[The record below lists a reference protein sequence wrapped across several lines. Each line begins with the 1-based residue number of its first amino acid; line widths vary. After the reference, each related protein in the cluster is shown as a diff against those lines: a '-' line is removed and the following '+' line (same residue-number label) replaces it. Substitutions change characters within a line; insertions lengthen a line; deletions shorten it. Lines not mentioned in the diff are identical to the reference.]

1 MGMINE
7 FKEFAFKGSMLDMA
21 IGLILGGAFGT
32 VITSLVKDV
41 ISPLIGLV
49 GGKDFSG
56 LALPLTEDAKS
67 AFAADGAAKAIEAGH
82 PLLGYGLFIN
92 ALIAFTITAFV
103 LFMIVKAV
111 NKAKNAQEEEAGPTS
126 EELLAEIRDALK
138 K

>member
-1 MGMINE
+1 MGMISE

-32 VITSLVKDV
+32 VVSSLVNHV
-41 ISPLIGLV
+41 ISPLIGLI
-49 GGKDFSG
+49 GGRDFSG
-56 LALPLTEDAKS
+56 IGIGLNEDAKS
-67 AFAADGAAKAIEAGH
+67 ALDGMGAAKAIEEGKAVIGI
-82 PLLGYGLFIN
+82 GLFIN

-103 LFMIVKAV
+103 LFMIVKGV
-111 NKAKNAQEEEAGPTS
+111 NKAKNAQEEEAGPTQ